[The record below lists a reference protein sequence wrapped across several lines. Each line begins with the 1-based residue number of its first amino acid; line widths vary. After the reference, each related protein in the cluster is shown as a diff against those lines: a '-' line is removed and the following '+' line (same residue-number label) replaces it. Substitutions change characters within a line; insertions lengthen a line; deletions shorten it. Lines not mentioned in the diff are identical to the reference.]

1 MPLQQGLTCPQVRAR
16 RDGHVRNAFIEVRA
30 TPSSRIWM
38 KGLTTAPG
46 CSSICPGGIVESRP
60 SVKQLREEIA
70 DLRRQLEDAKVTAA
84 TDGVGAIV
92 GQGHAGISYRRSQG
106 IMPPTATLPP
116 HSSTSDIGPPRQ
128 EDLSSTVVALPG
140 SGSGNHEPNHP
151 RSPAPLQTVDVPA
164 VGQLSITAG
173 GRSRFF
179 GPNAAAHILPDDEDE
194 DARDEQRLADDGSGL
209 GLRSQTWGAFPFCF
223 QSWES
228 IVGDAQ
234 ASLPAFEEVQRVCDV
249 YWTASSWRF
258 EPITKTYLEPLLLEV
273 YAAMS
278 TKRRRRHASELAVVC
293 AVLAIGY
300 LFDETRPPHSGEAQH
315 FNALSLACLS
325 AADFLTNTSVATL

>member
-1 MPLQQGLTCPQVRAR
+1 
-16 RDGHVRNAFIEVRA
+16 
-30 TPSSRIWM
+30 
-38 KGLTTAPG
+38 
-46 CSSICPGGIVESRP
+46 
-60 SVKQLREEIA
+60 
-70 DLRRQLEDAKVTAA
+70 
-84 TDGVGAIV
+84 
-92 GQGHAGISYRRSQG
+92 
-106 IMPPTATLPP
+106 
-116 HSSTSDIGPPRQ
+116 
-128 EDLSSTVVALPG
+128 
-140 SGSGNHEPNHP
+140 
-151 RSPAPLQTVDVPA
+151 

-194 DARDEQRLADDGSGL
+194 DTRDEQRLADDGF

-234 ASLPAFEEVQRVCDV
+234 ASLPALEEVQRICDV

-258 EPITKTYLEPLLLEV
+258 EPITKSYLEPLLLEV
-273 YAAMS
+273 YAAMT
-278 TKRRRRHASELAVVC
+278 TKRRRRHAAELAVVC

-300 LFDETRPPHSGEAQH
+300 LFDETRPPHSAEAQH

>member
-1 MPLQQGLTCPQVRAR
+1 MSAMRSSGCVSDLT
-16 RDGHVRNAFIEVRA
+16 HF
-30 TPSSRIWM
+30 IWM
-38 KGLTTAPG
+38 KRLTPAPG

-84 TDGVGAIV
+84 SDDGRAIH
-92 GQGHAGISYRRSQG
+92 GHGHAEISYRRAQEN
-106 IMPPTATLPP
+106 IPPSATPQPL
-116 HSSTSDIGPPRQ
+116 SSASHIGPLQQ
-128 EDLSSTVVALPG
+128 EDLSSTTVALPRLE
-140 SGSGNHEPNHP
+140 SGTHGLNHS
-151 RSPAPLQTVDVPA
+151 RSPGPLQTVDVPA

-179 GPNAAAHILPDDEDE
+179 GPNAAAHILPDDE

-234 ASLPAFEEVQRVCDV
+234 ASFPAFEEVQRVCDV

-273 YAAMS
+273 YAAMT
-278 TKRRRRHASELAVVC
+278 TKRRRRHAAELAVVC

-300 LFDETRPPHSGEAQH
+300 LFDETRPPHSAEAQH

>member
-1 MPLQQGLTCPQVRAR
+1 MSAMRSSGCVSDLT
-16 RDGHVRNAFIEVRA
+16 HF
-30 TPSSRIWM
+30 IWM
-38 KGLTTAPG
+38 KRLTPAPG

-84 TDGVGAIV
+84 SDDGRAIH
-92 GQGHAGISYRRSQG
+92 GHGHAEISYRRAQEN
-106 IMPPTATLPP
+106 IPPSATPQPL
-116 HSSTSDIGPPRQ
+116 SSASHIGPLQQ
-128 EDLSSTVVALPG
+128 EDLSSTTVALPRLE
-140 SGSGNHEPNHP
+140 SGTHGLNHS
-151 RSPAPLQTVDVPA
+151 RSPGPLQTVDVPA

-234 ASLPAFEEVQRVCDV
+234 ASFPAFEEVQRVCDV

-273 YAAMS
+273 YAAMT
-278 TKRRRRHASELAVVC
+278 TKRRRRHAAELAVVC

-300 LFDETRPPHSGEAQH
+300 LFDETRPPHSAEAQH